1 MEYHIL
7 VTGCCGFIGSHLT
20 EKLLNEGYRVT
31 GIDNFDPFYSRS
43 IKEKNLSLFSS
54 HPSFRFFETDI
65 RNKDFASSFKHEK
78 LDAVIHLAAKA
89 GIRPSLE
96 DVNGYIDT
104 NITGTANILEFM
116 RNQCIRKI
124 IFTSSSS
131 VYGNSKEVPF
141 SEEKPLNK
149 PISPYAFTKL
159 SGEMLCYNFHSLY
172 GIDVI
177 NLRLFTVYGPRQRPD
192 LAIHKF
198 VRLLNEGKPITL
210 YGDGTSSRDYTYVS
224 DTVTGYCGAL
234 KFILSNKGIYETLN
248 LGNSQ
253 PIELQELITTIG
265 RLMNVVPQVV
275 RDSIQPGDVEVT
287 FADISKALHM
297 LNYKP
302 QEKLEEGLAKFI
314 AWYKSSVK

>member
-1 MEYHIL
+1 MAYHIL

-20 EKLLNEGYRVT
+20 EKLLSEGYHVT
-31 GIDNFDPFYSRS
+31 GIDNFDPFYDRS
-43 IKEKNLSLFSS
+43 IKEENLALFSS

-65 RNKDFASSFKHEK
+65 RDKDFASSFKHDK
-78 LDAVIHLAAKA
+78 PDAVIHLAAKA

-116 RNQCIRKI
+116 RNQCVRKI

-131 VYGNSKEVPF
+131 VYGNSKVVPF
-141 SEEKPLNK
+141 SEKEPLNK

-172 GIDVI
+172 GIDVL

-198 VRLLNEGKPITL
+198 VRLMAEGKSITM
-210 YGDGTSSRDYTYVS
+210 YGNGVTSRDYTYVS
-224 DTVTGYCGAL
+224 DIVAGYLAAL
-234 KFILSNKGIYETLN
+234 QLLFNKKNLFETIN
-248 LGNSQ
+248 LGNSN
-253 PIELQELITTIG
+253 PVALNDLVAAIG
-265 RLMNVVPQVV
+265 KAMQVIPQVIH
-275 RDSIQPGDVEVT
+275 DKIQPGDVET
-287 FADISKALHM
+287 TYADISKAVSL
-297 LNYKP
+297 LGYSP
-302 QEKLEEGLAKFI
+302 QVSIQEGLASFV
-314 AWYKSSVK
+314 AWFKS